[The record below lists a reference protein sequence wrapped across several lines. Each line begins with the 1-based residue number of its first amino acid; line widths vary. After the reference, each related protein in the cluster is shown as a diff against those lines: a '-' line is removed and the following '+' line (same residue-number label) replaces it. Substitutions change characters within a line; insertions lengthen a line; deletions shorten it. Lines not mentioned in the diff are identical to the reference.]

1 MVASPTGIRQ
11 SRLDRER
18 KKPGRQLETSCGRAP
33 GSVCNRYGALKDD
46 KGAPRGAEPSQAP
59 ATMRRNSAS
68 CKKCAGSMRGRCCR
82 LLPLRWIR
90 CSSLAWC
97 AAGRCR
103 SCSNF
108 IVHVCLGLI
117 ATVVVRCEVGCS
129 EHPSSPVPFF
139 SLLASSLWPM
149 CAPARPDARH
159 ILVLGSF
166 RWPDMPR
173 IGQFPAKSM
182 SLFDR
187 SPTGEPGAAALP
199 GPSKCGEVATASQAP
214 LMWDCPPPSL

>member
-1 MVASPTGIRQ
+1 MSGSGHTSWGLLMAASVPHCMPTPSDSSVGVAHTGSAPLGCSHTPLPVPGVRRGLVWWRRRSIRPTGPDCSMVASPTGIRQ

-46 KGAPRGAEPSQAP
+46 KGAPRGAQPSQAP
-59 ATMRRNSAS
+59 ATMRRNCAS

-82 LLPLRWIR
+82 QLPLRWIR

-108 IVHVCLGLI
+108 IVHLCLGVI
-117 ATVVVRCEVGCS
+117 AIVVVRREVGFS
-129 EHPSSPVPFF
+129 EHPFSPVSFF
-139 SLLASSLWPM
+139 TLLASSL
-149 CAPARPDARH
+149 
-159 ILVLGSF
+159 
-166 RWPDMPR
+166 
-173 IGQFPAKSM
+173 
-182 SLFDR
+182 
-187 SPTGEPGAAALP
+187 
-199 GPSKCGEVATASQAP
+199 
-214 LMWDCPPPSL
+214 